1 MKQIEWELLARYKSI
16 IVFLKKK
23 RERELWR
30 YSCTCWLIAYVA
42 VCALSF

>member
-16 IVFLKKK
+16 IVFFLKK
-23 RERELWR
+23 ERELWR